1 MIGTM
6 ERRIRLTW
14 SPKDLRPWCPG
25 ASLPPARSGADGA
38 GGLGGLG
45 AAGRTGFMR
54 VQGLMERIRRR
65 RVAARAHEQPGASP
79 EPAAPLPVRPPR
91 GTVPEVGQRD
101 AAR

>member
-1 MIGTM
+1 M

-25 ASLPPARSGADGA
+25 ASLPPVQNRQ
-38 GGLGGLG
+38 GGIG

-65 RVAARAHEQPGASP
+65 RAAGRAHEQTSASP

-91 GTVPEVGQRD
+91 GSVPEVGQRD
-101 AAR
+101 VAR

>member
-1 MIGTM
+1 MIGSM
-6 ERRIRLTW
+6 ERRIRLSW

-25 ASLPPARSGADGA
+25 ASLPPVQHGADGP
-38 GGLGGLG
+38 GGLG
-45 AAGRTGFMR
+45 AAGRTGFLR

-65 RVAARAHEQPGASP
+65 RVAARTHEHPGANP

>member
-1 MIGTM
+1 M

-14 SPKDLRPWCPG
+14 SPKDVRPWCPG
-25 ASLPPARSGADGA
+25 ASLPPGPSWSGSHGA
-38 GGLGGLG
+38 V
-45 AAGRTGFMR
+45 GRTGFLR

-65 RVAARAHEQPGASP
+65 RSAGRGQEPTGASP

-91 GTVPEVGQRD
+91 GSVSEMGQRD